1 MRIHIIIGM
10 IALAAAAAGLL
21 AGCGGN
27 TTTSPATTT
36 APPAA
41 SNAPATGAQQHNQ
54 ADVTFLQGMIPHHAQ
69 AISMA
74 QLASRRAASPQVKAL
89 ASRIEAAQNPE
100 IQQMSALLN
109 SWGAPVP
116 ATTENMPG
124 MHHQPGQMPGMMN
137 NAQMQQLSS
146 ASGPAFDRMFLQ
158 MMIAHHQGA
167 VSMAQTELA
176 QGTNPAARQLAQQ
189 IITAQQAEIGE
200 MQQLLQQS

>member
-1 MRIHIIIGM
+1 
-10 IALAAAAAGLL
+10 
-21 AGCGGN
+21 
-27 TTTSPATTT
+27 
-36 APPAA
+36 
-41 SNAPATGAQQHNQ
+41 
-54 ADVTFLQGMIPHHAQ
+54 MIPHHAQ

-74 QLASRRAASPQVKAL
+74 QLASSRAASPQVKAL

-158 MMIAHHQGA
+158 MMIVHHQGA

-176 QGTNPAARQLAQQ
+176 PGTNPPRANSPNRSSPLSK
-189 IITAQQAEIGE
+189 AEIGE
-200 MQQLLQQS
+200 IQQLLQQS